1 MSGDARVPQ
10 GRKPRSVKPPPAT
23 VAKVLTLGKG
33 RESRKQKPRRFR
45 EYPNKQPAAKWVR
58 GDPDDIIVKVPA
70 QVLKPTA
77 ARHRKFGINRQ
88 KEDADDL
95 EAAIGASRKRQQE
108 RERAE
113 TIDLISTGGDS
124 IGVGGRELPRV
135 EDIQPPM
142 RMEPRRHESPEP
154 MLPEASRQ
162 ERELYRGRD
171 AVSASIQEL
180 YEQPDSDSQE
190 RTRPPRNPSER
201 GPDSP
206 SLRSISSTGTEDAV
220 ERNIQQGRL
229 LAAMYYSPERTPSP
243 PPSRHP
249 FPFARSGPPSRL
261 PFAPSGA
268 PTAQQTAQ
276 SRAHYIREATA
287 RFQHTEKTKRIAER
301 NTMKARDKRYVA
313 HHDYTYSRD
322 QPKSKR
328 AERRADLEKWRAQKR
343 NKQKQLMGV
352 PQSATSQKKLQ
363 IQKLSAQEY
372 MVRSSGL
379 NEKVRIQVKQLI
391 ARVKKR
397 MYVNGKYMTKKNAL
411 KTILSLLSEG
421 QVVKIRF
428 SK

>member
-1 MSGDARVPQ
+1 M
-10 GRKPRSVKPPPAT
+10 
-23 VAKVLTLGKG
+23 
-33 RESRKQKPRRFR
+33 
-45 EYPNKQPAAKWVR
+45 
-58 GDPDDIIVKVPA
+58 
-70 QVLKPTA
+70 LKPTA

-95 EAAIGASRKRQQE
+95 ETAIAASRKRQQE

-113 TIDLISTGGDS
+113 TIDLISTGSDS

-190 RTRPPRNPSER
+190 RTRPPRDPSER

-276 SRAHYIREATA
+276 SRAHYIREATV

>member
-23 VAKVLTLGKG
+23 VAKVLTLGEG
-33 RESRKQKPRRFR
+33 RASRKQKPRRFR

-58 GDPDDIIVKVPA
+58 GDPDDIIVKAPA

-95 EAAIGASRKRQQE
+95 EAAIGASRNLQQE

-113 TIDLISTGGDS
+113 TIDLISTGSDS

-190 RTRPPRNPSER
+190 RTRPPPEIRLSGGLILHLCVR
-201 GPDSP
+201 FLVRDS
-206 SLRSISSTGTEDAV
+206 
-220 ERNIQQGRL
+220 
-229 LAAMYYSPERTPSP
+229 
-243 PPSRHP
+243 
-249 FPFARSGPPSRL
+249 AR
-261 PFAPSGA
+261 
-268 PTAQQTAQ
+268 
-276 SRAHYIREATA
+276 
-287 RFQHTEKTKRIAER
+287 
-301 NTMKARDKRYVA
+301 MK
-313 HHDYTYSRD
+313 
-322 QPKSKR
+322 
-328 AERRADLEKWRAQKR
+328 
-343 NKQKQLMGV
+343 
-352 PQSATSQKKLQ
+352 
-363 IQKLSAQEY
+363 
-372 MVRSSGL
+372 
-379 NEKVRIQVKQLI
+379 
-391 ARVKKR
+391 
-397 MYVNGKYMTKKNAL
+397 
-411 KTILSLLSEG
+411 
-421 QVVKIRF
+421 
-428 SK
+428 